1 MREKAK
7 EWAGRTEWM
16 SRVNGQ
22 IEVGQGRL
30 VWEFLARLSLEHA
43 VSVWWTRGNVVSKNL
58 EAVQGRVGKKLLG
71 ASI

>member
-1 MREKAK
+1 MGREDQVH
-7 EWAGRTEWM
+7 EWPD
-16 SRVNGQ
+16 
-22 IEVGQGRL
+22 IEVEQGKL

-43 VSVWWTRGNVVSKNL
+43 VSVWWTRGNIVSKKL